1 MKNMT
6 EEVKEPYH
14 IHQIPVSVSHE
25 DYDGRKDV
33 WFERTFRFR
42 NINELSHLYTRER
55 SRIIKAQK
63 DREDYEKYWYIS
75 TILEVIHY
83 NIIIY
88 LFLQAGS

>member
-1 MKNMT
+1 MT

-14 IHQIPVSVSHE
+14 IHQIPVSFSHE

-63 DREDYEKYWYIS
+63 DREDYEKYWYIN